1 MDATIMTALISA
13 AVAIITIILNNL
25 FGKKKNDAEVGTI
38 NTNNNSSLVQQ
49 YKELDSLY
57 EEKLQ
62 KVTDR
67 FEKYHQ
73 EYVENLESMNI
84 RMKVLEDNVCY
95 VEECRKRLRQPKD
108 EEATVGA

>member
-13 AVAIITIILNNL
+13 GVTIITLILSSL
-25 FGKKKNDAEVGTI
+25 FGRKKNNAEVSQI
-38 NTNNNSSLVQQ
+38 NTSNNSSLVQQ

-62 KVTDR
+62 KVTDK

-73 EYVENLESMNI
+73 EYVDNLESMNI

-95 VEECRKRLRQPKD
+95 VDECRKRLRQPKD
-108 EEATVGA
+108 EEAVVNA

>member
-1 MDATIMTALISA
+1 MTALISA
-13 AVAIITIILNNL
+13 GVAIITIILNNL

>member
-1 MDATIMTALISA
+1 MTALISA
-13 AVAIITIILNNL
+13 CVAIITIILNNL
-25 FGKKKNDAEVGTI
+25 FSKKKTDAEVGTI

-62 KVTDR
+62 KVTDK

-95 VEECRKRLRQPKD
+95 VEECRKRLRQPRD

>member
-13 AVAIITIILNNL
+13 GVAIITIILNNL

-62 KVTDR
+62 KVTER

>member
-13 AVAIITIILNNL
+13 GVAIITIILNNL